1 MRERERDVKKIG
13 SCLINF
19 EVECFSLLSLF
30 HLSKMHV
37 LVMCSSI
44 SLNITTKVTLGCKV

>member
-1 MRERERDVKKIG
+1 MHERQRDVKKID
-13 SCLINF
+13 F
-19 EVECFSLLSLF
+19 EEGCFSFLSLF

-44 SLNITTKVTLGCKV
+44 LLKITTKVTLGCKV